1 METSN
6 DFGLEVVRYRSRH
19 KLSQSDLAEIL
30 DVSYMTISRWEIG
43 KSKPSKVVA
52 ERFYEL
58 VRMECVK

>member
-1 METSN
+1 MKTSN

-58 VRMECVK
+58 VRMEGVK

>member
-43 KSKPSKVVA
+43 KSNPSKVVA

-58 VRMECVK
+58 VRMEESK